1 MLDPY
6 GFVAECTGENL
17 FLVRDAALVTTP
29 TATILEGITRDSIL
43 TLARDLGHEVREEPV
58 SRDQLYLADE
68 VFVCGTAAEVV
79 ALCEI
84 DGRKVGSGRM
94 GPVTR
99 SLQQAFHAA
108 VRGENARYDGWLTYV
123 RDRKQERAL
132 A

>member
-1 MLDPY
+1 MLDPS
-6 GFVAECTGENL
+6 GFVAECTVENL

-43 TLARDLGHEVREEPV
+43 TLARDLGHEVRAEPV

-68 VFVCGTAAEVV
+68 VFVSGTAAEVV
-79 ALCEI
+79 AVREI
-84 DGRKVGSGRM
+84 DGRQVGAGRM
-94 GPVTR
+94 GPLTR

-123 RDRKQERAL
+123 QVPAAKRAL